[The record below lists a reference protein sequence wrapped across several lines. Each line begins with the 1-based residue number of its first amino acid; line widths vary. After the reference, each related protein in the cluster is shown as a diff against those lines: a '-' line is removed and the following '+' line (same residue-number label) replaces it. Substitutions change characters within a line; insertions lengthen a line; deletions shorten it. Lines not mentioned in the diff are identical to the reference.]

1 MNQNRLARPAFV
13 FPFGVLFALVDAEF
27 EMSIIRLSHRDAGM
41 VLDGQVEPG
50 PRRGIEFA
58 DQIADGV
65 VEFHCRVDQQSHAE
79 VARSELQI
87 IGHFDA
93 ALATVKGSAFSSKR
107 DGLRTPMTVV
117 AGRIPGILRQR
128 PMPDELRFGGKGRW
142 NQQASP
148 GSED

>member
-1 MNQNRLARPAFV
+1 MSVPCGLKMGESFIAVLRGVRLQR
-13 FPFGVLFALVDAEF
+13 LVDPIAA
-27 EMSIIRLSHRDAGM
+27 RLP
-41 VLDGQVEPG
+41 LP
-50 PRRGIEFA
+50 
-58 DQIADGV
+58 
-65 VEFHCRVDQQSHAE
+65 VEFRCRVDPQSHAE

-128 PMPDELRFGGKGRW
+128 PMPDELRFGGEGRW

-148 GSED
+148 GSEYQARFHWQAF